1 MEDHSSRLHSVA
13 LSDSE
18 SNESYESYE
27 SKKTSDDKPIIKTK
41 TRCCFKTNK
50 MNVYK
55 IYDEND
61 CLLCKCLDWC
71 SWLSNIDFKKSSCCE
86 QNIVCFLCCCS
97 ITFQ

>member
-13 LSDSE
+13 LSESE
-18 SNESYESYE
+18 SESDESYVSE
-27 SKKTSDDKPIIKTK
+27 KILDDKPIIKTK
-41 TRCCFKTNK
+41 TCCFKTNK

-71 SWLSNIDFKKSSCCE
+71 SWLSNIDLKKSSCCE

>member
-18 SNESYESYE
+18 SNESYES
-27 SKKTSDDKPIIKTK
+27 KKNSDDKPIIKTK

-50 MNVYK
+50 MNMYK